1 LLLTG
6 SITKQRDGEKELMK
20 MRKSQ
25 FNLLTKIFFYI
36 VLSGLSIG
44 FLIPFLWMIST
55 AIKKPEYVWV
65 FPPQWIPNPVVWKN
79 FPEALKIMN
88 FSFHLRNTLIIT
100 SLTMLGTLLSS
111 SLVAYGF
118 AMFRFKFREVL
129 FMLLLSTMMLP
140 SQVTIIPLFIV
151 FTSLRWVNTF
161 KPLIIPSFFGSPFF
175 IFLLRQFFLTIPRE
189 LNEAAIIDGAGY
201 FTIYRK
207 IILPLSKPA
216 IASVAIFQFMG
227 AWNDFFGPLVYL
239 NQMEKYPLSLA
250 LYAFRGVYSTD
261 WHYLMAASVV
271 ITLPCLIVFFLA
283 QRYFI
288 QGITL
293 TGMKG

>member
-1 LLLTG
+1 
-6 SITKQRDGEKELMK
+6 
-20 MRKSQ
+20 MRKKQ
-25 FNLLTKIFFYI
+25 LDVLIKIIFYI
-36 VLSGLSIG
+36 LLSGLSII
-44 FLIPFLWMIST
+44 FILPFLWMIST
-55 AIKKPEYVWV
+55 ALKAPEQVWV
-65 FPPQWIPNPVVWKN
+65 FPPQWIPNPIVWKN
-79 FPEALKIMN
+79 FPEALKSMD
-88 FSFHLRNTLIIT
+88 FTLHLKNTLLIT
-100 SLTMLGTLLSS
+100 GFTMCGTLLSS

-118 AMFRFKFREVL
+118 AMFRFKFREIL

-151 FTSLRWVNTF
+151 FTSLGWVNTF

-201 FTIYRK
+201 FSIYRR
-207 IILPLSKPA
+207 IVLPLSKPA

-227 AWNDFFGPLVYL
+227 AWNDFFGPLIYL
-239 NQMEKYPLSLA
+239 NQMDKYPLSLA
-250 LYAFRGVYSTD
+250 LYAFRGIYSTD
-261 WHYLMAASVV
+261 WQYLMAASIVV
-271 ITLPCLIVFFLA
+271 TLPCLVIFFLA

-288 QGITL
+288 QGIAL

>member
-1 LLLTG
+1 
-6 SITKQRDGEKELMK
+6 
-20 MRKSQ
+20 MRKKQ
-25 FNLLTKIFFYI
+25 LDVLIKIIFYI
-36 VLSGLSIG
+36 LLSGLSII
-44 FLIPFLWMIST
+44 FILPFLWMIST
-55 AIKKPEYVWV
+55 ALKAPEQVWV
-65 FPPQWIPNPVVWKN
+65 FPPQWIPNPIVWKN
-79 FPEALKIMN
+79 FPEALKSMD
-88 FSFHLRNTLIIT
+88 FTLHLKNTLLIT
-100 SLTMLGTLLSS
+100 GFTMCGTLLSS

-118 AMFRFKFREVL
+118 AMFRFKFREIL

-151 FTSLRWVNTF
+151 FTSLGWVNTF

-201 FTIYRK
+201 FSIYRR
-207 IILPLSKPA
+207 IVLPLSKPA

-227 AWNDFFGPLVYL
+227 AWNDFFGPLIYL
-239 NQMEKYPLSLA
+239 NQMDKYPLSLA
-250 LYAFRGVYSTD
+250 LYAFRGIYSTD
-261 WHYLMAASVV
+261 WQYLMAASIVV
-271 ITLPCLIVFFLA
+271 TLPCLVVFFLA

-288 QGITL
+288 QGIAL